1 VAIEDAIAALPGYL
15 DDVLERLG
23 PAKAEEL
30 SGLLEGINGPDHLR
44 VISDIAD
51 LVVEGLP
58 PEHPVRRAL
67 LEGDLY
73 AAATLDWSAVTA
85 LLRRKA
91 AQPKA
96 AQPKAD
102 PILREVTERLL
113 NAPALTEAELR
124 RRGADP
130 ADPCLIR
137 LDRPDGGRQWPSF
150 QFAPDAGP
158 WPVVREVNRELDA
171 AAYPLGAADWWLS
184 RNGWLGEPPC
194 RLIGQIPDEQLMRAA
209 RAIQSEV

>member
-1 VAIEDAIAALPGYL
+1 MAIEDAIAALPGYL

-23 PAKAEEL
+23 PAKAGEL
-30 SGLLEGINGPDHLR
+30 SALLEGINGPDHLR

-73 AAATLDWSAVTA
+73 AAATLDWPAVTA
-85 LLRRKA
+85 LLHRKA
-91 AQPKA
+91 AQPRT
-96 AQPKAD
+96 AQPGTD

-113 NAPALTEAELR
+113 NAPALTEADLR

-194 RLIGQIPDEQLMRAA
+194 QLIGQIPDEQLTRAA
-209 RAIQSEV
+209 RAIRSEV